1 MSRFALRSN
10 LAALA
15 MVAATGGL
23 LAGPVM
29 AAAPA
34 DGGPAAMHEGPRGGF
49 HKGMRDGLWIPGLG
63 PVSKAQL
70 DQLKLD
76 DKQQALVKTAQDGQR
91 SLHEAMRASGGQR
104 HDLLKAQLGSGKLDP
119 RALLDQSDKSR
130 DQFSTQA
137 KQVRDQ
143 WLAVWDSLNDA
154 QRTQVTQMLKD
165 RQAKMQERHAR
176 MEGRHGKG
184 PANAPG
190 AVPPPPPAAP
200 AAN

>member
-1 MSRFALRSN
+1 
-10 LAALA
+10 
-15 MVAATGGL
+15 
-23 LAGPVM
+23 
-29 AAAPA
+29 
-34 DGGPAAMHEGPRGGF
+34 
-49 HKGMRDGLWIPGLG
+49 
-63 PVSKAQL
+63 
-70 DQLKLD
+70 
-76 DKQQALVKTAQDGQR
+76 
-91 SLHEAMRASGGQR
+91 MRASGGQR
-104 HDLLKAQLGSGKLDP
+104 HDLLKAQLDSGKLDP